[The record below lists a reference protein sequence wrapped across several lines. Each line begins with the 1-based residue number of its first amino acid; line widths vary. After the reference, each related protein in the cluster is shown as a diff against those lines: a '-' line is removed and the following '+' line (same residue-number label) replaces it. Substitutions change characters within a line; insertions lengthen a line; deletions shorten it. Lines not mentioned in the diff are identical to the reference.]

1 MPFAGQ
7 LALVESGCKGDL
19 VDYVNPLVGSQSK
32 LLIDRKY
39 ISRHRY
45 AVGNELLDAPNRKDG
60 RRWAYTYDADKIR
73 GFKQTHQPSPWI
85 NDYGQFALMPITGKV
100 VFDQDKRA
108 SWFSHKAEVA
118 KPNYYRVYLADHD
131 VVTEIAPTER
141 AAMFRF
147 TFPETDKSY
156 VIVDAFDRGSYIKI
170 IPEENKI
177 IGYTTRN
184 SGGVPDNFKN
194 YFVVVFDKPFTYKA
208 TVGDNEIRKGETEAQ
223 EDHTGAIIGFST
235 RRGELVHAVLPL
247 LLSALNRQNRT

>member
-1 MPFAGQ
+1 MKRLFV
-7 LALVESGCKGDL
+7 LAIALCGSLLSLKAAAKADL
-19 VDYVNPLVGSQSK
+19 VDYVNPLVGTQSK
-32 LLIDRKY
+32 HSL
-39 ISRHRY
+39 ST
-45 AVGNELLDAPNRKDG
+45 GNTYPAIAMSWGMNFWMPQTGKMGDG
-60 RRWAYTYDADKIR
+60 WAYTYDADKIR

-170 IPEENKI
+170 IPDEK
-177 IGYTTRN
+177 
-184 SGGVPDNFKN
+184 
-194 YFVVVFDKPFTYKA
+194 
-208 TVGDNEIRKGETEAQ
+208 
-223 EDHTGAIIGFST
+223 
-235 RRGELVHAVLPL
+235 
-247 LLSALNRQNRT
+247 

>member
-1 MPFAGQ
+1 MPWGMNFWMPQTG
-7 LALVESGCKGDL
+7 KMGD
-19 VDYVNPLVGSQSK
+19 G
-32 LLIDRKY
+32 
-39 ISRHRY
+39 
-45 AVGNELLDAPNRKDG
+45 
-60 RRWAYTYDADKIR
+60 WAYTYDADKIR

-85 NDYGQFALMPITGKV
+85 NDYGQFAIMPITGKV

-131 VVTEIAPTER
+131 VVTEITPTER

-184 SGGVPDNFKN
+184 SGGVPENFKN

-208 TVGDNEIRKGETEAQ
+208 TVGDSEIRKGETGS
-223 EDHTGAIIGFST
+223 TGKPYRCHHRFLNPS
-235 RRGELVHAVLPL
+235 RGGCSCPCRFFFYQ
-247 LLSALNRQNRT
+247 SRTGRVEPERVGRTVF

>member
-1 MPFAGQ
+1 MVARLFFLSICLPFLLTSCQ
-7 LALVESGCKGDL
+7 QSKKTVEF
-19 VDYVNPLVGSQSK
+19 VDYVNPLMGTESTFAFSHGNTYPAVAVPWGMNFWSPQTGENGS
-32 LLIDRKY
+32 
-39 ISRHRY
+39 
-45 AVGNELLDAPNRKDG
+45 G
-60 RRWAYTYDADKIR
+60 WMYTYTDSLMR
-73 GFKQTHQPSPWI
+73 GFRQTHQPSPWI
-85 NDYGQFALMPITGKV
+85 NDYGQFAIMPITGKV

-131 VVTEIAPTER
+131 VVTEITPTER

-184 SGGVPDNFKN
+184 SGGVPENFKN
-194 YFVVVFDKPFTYKA
+194 YFVVVFDKPFTYTAAVKD
-208 TVGDNEIRKGETEAQ
+208 GKI
-223 EDHTGAIIGFST
+223 
-235 RRGELVHAVLPL
+235 ELL
-247 LLSALNRQNRT
+247 